1 MNDDGAVERGSGTVA
16 ECVNRIGFPRGDLSG
31 WFPRHAGKPASQS
44 AKSNEPIIPANAKC
58 VADTSLLL
66 RIRENLRM
74 NSDCKSLLSLLTLP
88 ARLSRTQ
95 AADYL
100 GFEPDHITLLIK
112 AGLLK
117 PLGRP
122 KPNSDKYFAAVKL
135 AELRQDEQWLSRATQ
150 FISQHWQDK
159 NARKSKCSN
168 RMALTT
174 EE

>member
-1 MNDDGAVERGSGTVA
+1 MMDHQFRRRDLACVKHFCRVEIRQNHPMNN
-16 ECVNRIGFPRGDLSG
+16 ECR
-31 WFPRHAGKPASQS
+31 
-44 AKSNEPIIPANAKC
+44 
-58 VADTSLLL
+58 T
-66 RIRENLRM
+66 
-74 NSDCKSLLSLLTLP
+74 LLSLVTLP
-88 ARLSRTQ
+88 ARLNRTQ

-135 AELRQDEQWLSRATQ
+135 AELRQDEEWLSRATQ
-150 FISQHWQDK
+150 FICQHWNDK
-159 NARKSKCSN
+159 NSRKSRHSN
-168 RMALTT
+168 RAVLTT

>member
-1 MNDDGAVERGSGTVA
+1 MHNRREL
-16 ECVNRIGFPRGDLSG
+16 RIGVVCFHHLCRAGIWDS
-31 WFPRHAGKPASQS
+31 HAMN
-44 AKSNEPIIPANAKC
+44 NECRA
-58 VADTSLLL
+58 
-66 RIRENLRM
+66 
-74 NSDCKSLLSLLTLP
+74 LLSLVTLP

-150 FISQHWQDK
+150 FISQHYNDK
-159 NARKSKCSN
+159 NARKSKNSN
-168 RMALTT
+168 RLVSTST
-174 EE
+174 E

>member
-1 MNDDGAVERGSGTVA
+1 LCSWHTYATSEFAKIGAMNN
-16 ECVNRIGFPRGDLSG
+16 ECK
-31 WFPRHAGKPASQS
+31 A
-44 AKSNEPIIPANAKC
+44 
-58 VADTSLLL
+58 
-66 RIRENLRM
+66 
-74 NSDCKSLLSLLTLP
+74 LLSLVNLP

-135 AELRQDEQWLSRATQ
+135 AELRQDEQWLSRATSL
-150 FISQHWQDK
+150 ISQHWNDK
-159 NARKSKCSN
+159 NARKSKSSS
-168 RMALTT
+168 RTALAF

>member
-1 MNDDGAVERGSGTVA
+1 MHNPVASGDDNPHES
-16 ECVNRIGFPRGDLSG
+16 RIGVVCVHHLCRAVIWHS
-31 WFPRHAGKPASQS
+31 HAMN
-44 AKSNEPIIPANAKC
+44 NECRA
-58 VADTSLLL
+58 
-66 RIRENLRM
+66 
-74 NSDCKSLLSLLTLP
+74 LLSLVTLP

-95 AADYL
+95 TADYL

-150 FISQHWQDK
+150 FISQHYNDK
-159 NARKSKCSN
+159 NARKSKNSN
-168 RMALTT
+168 RLVSTSEA
-174 EE
+174 

>member
-1 MNDDGAVERGSGTVA
+1 
-16 ECVNRIGFPRGDLSG
+16 
-31 WFPRHAGKPASQS
+31 
-44 AKSNEPIIPANAKC
+44 
-58 VADTSLLL
+58 
-66 RIRENLRM
+66 M

-88 ARLSRTQ
+88 ARMSRTQ

-135 AELRQDEQWLSRATQ
+135 TELQQDEQWLSRATQ

-174 EE
+174 KE

>member
-1 MNDDGAVERGSGTVA
+1 MMDRQFRRKDLARVKHFCKVEIRQNHPMNN
-16 ECVNRIGFPRGDLSG
+16 ECR
-31 WFPRHAGKPASQS
+31 
-44 AKSNEPIIPANAKC
+44 
-58 VADTSLLL
+58 T
-66 RIRENLRM
+66 
-74 NSDCKSLLSLLTLP
+74 LLSLVTLP
-88 ARLSRTQ
+88 ARLNRTQ

-135 AELRQDEQWLSRATQ
+135 AELRQDEMWLSRATQ
-150 FISQHWQDK
+150 FICQHWNDK
-159 NARKSKCSN
+159 NSRKSRHSN
-168 RMALTT
+168 RAVLTA